1 MEIKT
6 SWFKFWVPSRHLRSL
21 VIIPTMEKIR
31 FTSIWLPTIPK
42 IWWTKYLTIGSC
54 ASWTFHH
61 FSGSSQDF
69 ASNCKFWKQENSHF
83 TYNQIHKKLVHY
95 SFIIM
100 CIINRCQ
107 KIKTWNCEC
116 KTKFQKGFFCH
127 WIQDLG

>member
-100 CIINRCQ
+100 CIIHMNYTIYVINMKWIMMQ
-107 KIKTWNCEC
+107 KLQIVNC
-116 KTKFQKGFFCH
+116 KWKN
-127 WIQDLG
+127 